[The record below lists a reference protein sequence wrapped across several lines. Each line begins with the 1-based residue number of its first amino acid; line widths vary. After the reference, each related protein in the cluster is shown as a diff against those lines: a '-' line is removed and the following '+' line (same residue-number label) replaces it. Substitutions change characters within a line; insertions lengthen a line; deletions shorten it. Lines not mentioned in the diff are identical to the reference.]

1 MNDSHPQEHSSPIK
15 SDLELLQGAW
25 QQVIYEKDGMKEP
38 LDEQGWEPK
47 TIISGDTFT
56 VILADGSIPIKGTFK
71 LDSSHTPKTVAFTDT
86 FGEDAGKTFSG
97 IYSLDGDKFSFC
109 VSDSGQEHPKEFK
122 TMPGHVLR
130 ISRRAVP

>member
-1 MNDSHPQEHSSPIK
+1 MNGPKGNSSANK

-25 QQVIYEKDGMKEP
+25 LQIVYEKDGLKEP

-71 LDSSHTPKTVAFTDT
+71 LDPSQTPKTVAFTDT

-97 IYSLDGDKFSFC
+97 IYSLDGDRFAFC
-109 VSDSGQEHPKEFK
+109 VSDPAQERPREFK
-122 TMPGHVLR
+122 TMPGHILR
-130 ISRRAVP
+130 ISKRVRD